1 MSARFCITIRRSCP
15 SPSGHPD
22 IVTTHWPI
30 RADLMTQPDLSAW
43 SDLVDEPASLI
54 SRLAVSLARNF
65 YSEICFYM
73 VLVATLAIGLSIH
86 LLRGR
91 DIRSRY
97 FSKNFRVDAT
107 YALLD
112 VLHVSHFLVILPASI
127 FIGELLRTTFPWL
140 RVEAIASL
148 PAWLQLFCLFVAND
162 FCAYWLHRLH
172 HGNPVFWQFHKT
184 HHSQAHLSE
193 LTVFRVTV
201 LDRLFD
207 LLFLSLPLAVMG
219 VGATAPIVMVTILQA
234 HQLLIHSDTAISLGL
249 LDRILVTPSF
259 HEVHH
264 STARE
269 HLDHN
274 YGSVLSV
281 WDHLFGTYVPRG
293 SGELQYGLVEE
304 SIPESY
310 LKQLVVPLTGLWSLA
325 SRRGSVAAASAN
337 QPDRVL
343 ANRPRAAVG

>member
-1 MSARFCITIRRSCP
+1 MTCCRNFWRQSGTVAAHSLVTPAMCCKSSSAARRERVRSQMPLCAMFAPRLVCSSWTDRIGTIPGLDLASRNTARDIQGRCLRGFALRFAGHVRLRR
-15 SPSGHPD
+15 GHPD

-65 YSEICFYM
+65 YAEICFYM

-97 FSKNFRVDAT
+97 FSRNFRVDAT

-184 HHSQAHLSE
+184 HHSQQHLSE

-234 HQLLIHSDTAISLGL
+234 HQLLIHSDTALSLGL

-269 HLDHN
+269 HL
-274 YGSVLSV
+274 
-281 WDHLFGTYVPRG
+281 
-293 SGELQYGLVEE
+293 
-304 SIPESY
+304 
-310 LKQLVVPLTGLWSLA
+310 
-325 SRRGSVAAASAN
+325 
-337 QPDRVL
+337 
-343 ANRPRAAVG
+343 